1 MGNLYN
7 LLTQDVRFEEA
18 LNSCMN
24 CGICT
29 AVCPAAEFYNYDPRK
44 IVDTIQR
51 RNEDEIEALLRSET
65 IWYCGQCLSC
75 KTRCPR
81 GNTPAVLIA
90 ILRSVS
96 QKMGYFTESE
106 KGLQQFAISKK
117 IAQTILDTGY
127 CVHPDT
133 MSYEQHPEQGPVW
146 KWYTKYIEEI
156 APRFGANYH
165 GEGPGALRN
174 IRKETLED
182 INKIFEATGGK
193 ELMRKV
199 ETGAKNK
206 TNIRNDEDLL
216 NLVYNRNTSK
226 E

>member
-106 KGLQQFAISKK
+106 KGVISENIACHNKGDDIK
-117 IAQTILDTGY
+117 IGLNCRFMQEAVSKIKEDFLKIIIERPAKPIL
-127 CVHPDT
+127 
-133 MSYEQHPEQGPVW
+133 
-146 KWYTKYIEEI
+146 
-156 APRFGANYH
+156 
-165 GEGPGALRN
+165 
-174 IRKETLED
+174 IRQL
-182 INKIFEATGGK
+182 
-193 ELMRKV
+193 
-199 ETGAKNK
+199 
-206 TNIRNDEDLL
+206 DEDEYKCIVLPL
-216 NLVYNRNTSK
+216 RLIG
-226 E
+226 

>member
-1 MGNLYN
+1 M
-7 LLTQDVRFEEA
+7 
-18 LNSCMN
+18 
-24 CGICT
+24 
-29 AVCPAAEFYNYDPRK
+29 
-44 IVDTIQR
+44 
-51 RNEDEIEALLRSET
+51 
-65 IWYCGQCLSC
+65 
-75 KTRCPR
+75 
-81 GNTPAVLIA
+81 
-90 ILRSVS
+90 
-96 QKMGYFTESE
+96 
-106 KGLQQFAISKK
+106 
-117 IAQTILDTGY
+117 DTGY